1 MNRVCRGGGG
11 WGADTPGSVFGRSSA
26 RGSWA
31 PRSTKAVLCLKQLW
45 FSCCDMGASQG
56 LREQDPSP
64 LGAPGVSA
72 SLLSLVLMESRSDFS
87 SHSIG
92 EGCTGSFLAVLSAHQ
107 GFQKMTK
114 YFPEGLFNFLPRL
127 IHNSDHLVPE
137 ASLFLIFLLLELC
150 FFNLF

>member
-31 PRSTKAVLCLKQLW
+31 PRSTEAVLCLKQLW

-72 SLLSLVLMESRSDFS
+72 SLLSLVLRMERTAGGRGRGGGSRNWGSPCPQESFPRT
-87 SHSIG
+87 G
-92 EGCTGSFLAVLSAHQ
+92 EV
-107 GFQKMTK
+107 
-114 YFPEGLFNFLPRL
+114 
-127 IHNSDHLVPE
+127 
-137 ASLFLIFLLLELC
+137 
-150 FFNLF
+150 